1 MDLQQA
7 KYVSMIVLFLPNL
20 LVTLVG
26 IYIEK
31 YVRQR
36 NVQVLEYLQRIISC
50 LTSGIFLG
58 KSRLNLFGVLFDRVV

>member
-20 LVTLVG
+20 LVTLLG

-31 YVRQR
+31 YLRQR
-36 NVQVLEYLQRIISC
+36 NVHVLEIVQRIISC
-50 LTSGIFLG
+50 LTSGILLG
-58 KSRLNLFGVLFDRVV
+58 K

>member
-7 KYVSMIVLFLPNL
+7 KYVSMIILFLPNL

-31 YVRQR
+31 YLRQR
-36 NVQVLEYLQRIISC
+36 NVHVLEIIQRIISC
-50 LTSGIFLG
+50 LTSGILLG
-58 KSRLNLFGVLFDRVV
+58 KCRWIC